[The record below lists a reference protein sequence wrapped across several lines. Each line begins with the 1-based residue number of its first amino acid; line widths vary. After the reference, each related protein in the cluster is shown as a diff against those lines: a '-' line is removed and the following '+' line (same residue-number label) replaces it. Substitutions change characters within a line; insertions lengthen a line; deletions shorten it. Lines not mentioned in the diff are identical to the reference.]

1 MLTEINNQNKIS
13 FTYIYSVIDLGNIII
28 RNWQEKDS
36 KSLSKNA
43 NNKKIWDNLRD
54 EFPYPYTELAAKEW
68 IKIANQDN
76 PLTNFAIE
84 YKGKAVGGIGI
95 IKQTDVFRKNAEI
108 GYWVGEKYWNKGIA
122 SKALKAMIE
131 YTFENFDIIRLFA
144 HVFDTNIASKR
155 VLKKCG
161 FIEEARLK
169 NVIIKNNEIQ
179 DCLIFS
185 ILKHEYI

>member
-1 MLTEINNQNKIS
+1 M
-13 FTYIYSVIDLGNIII
+13 IDLGQIKL
-28 RNWQEKDS
+28 RNWQEKDY

-54 EFPYPYTELAAKEW
+54 EFPYPYTEMAAREW
-68 IKIANQDN
+68 IKIANQDQ

-95 IKQTDVFRKNAEI
+95 ILQTDIFRKSAEI
-108 GYWVGEKYWNKGIA
+108 GYWLGEKYWNKGIA

-131 YTFENFDIIRLFA
+131 YSFNHFDINRLFA
-144 HVFDTNIASKR
+144 HVFDSNIASIR
-155 VLKKCG
+155 VMTKCG
-161 FIEEARLK
+161 FKKEAQLSK
-169 NVIIKNNEIQ
+169 AVIKNNQLQ

-185 ILKHEYI
+185 LLKE